1 MGTMEQD
8 TRDAIK
14 ANYGPD
20 AGIPLHHARPRR
32 RQLEALLD
40 QFRDAVLSGPDV
52 AEHEAWR
59 PVEQAWGRQLSALAV
74 DPGNWDRDPHTAS
87 AVVRW
92 LNESAQ
98 WLEQS
103 IAHQIAE
110 TQREEVKDFDG
121 WPETQACWRKA
132 ADKVDPWTRGADPE
146 GWPCWV
152 RKSDG
157 KPVPPA
163 WVKD

>member
-1 MGTMEQD
+1 MGSMEQD
-8 TRDAIK
+8 TRDAIESRFTGDGN
-14 ANYGPD
+14 A
-20 AGIPLHHARPRR
+20 AVEMRR
-32 RQLEALLD
+32 RLNTLLD

-52 AEHEAWR
+52 TEHEAWR
-59 PVEQAWGRQLSALAV
+59 PVGDALEGQVGSLAV
-74 DPGNWDRDPHTAS
+74 DPNNWDGDEDGVS
-87 AVVRW
+87 ILVR
-92 LNESAQ
+92 

-103 IAHQIAE
+103 AEWLEPSIRHGIAE
-110 TQREEVKDFDG
+110 TL
-121 WPETQACWRKA
+121 RKEDLEHTL
-132 ADKVDPWTRGADPE
+132 ADKLDPWARGADPE